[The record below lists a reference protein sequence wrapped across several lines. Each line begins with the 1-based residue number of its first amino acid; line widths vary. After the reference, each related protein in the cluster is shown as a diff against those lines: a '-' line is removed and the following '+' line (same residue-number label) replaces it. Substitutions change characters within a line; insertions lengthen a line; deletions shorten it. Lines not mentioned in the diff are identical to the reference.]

1 MDTIV
6 EKIRKEALSL
16 APDERASLAH
26 DLISSLENSV
36 TLDLTPEYEEEIQRR
51 LEAIR
56 SGQATSRS
64 AEAVFA
70 DIEARLK

>member
-1 MDTIV
+1 MISIV

-26 DLISSLENSV
+26 DLISSLDNSG

-51 LEAIR
+51 LNAVR
-56 SGQATSRS
+56 GGQATSRP

-70 DIEARLK
+70 DIEARVK